1 MTLILSVDKRIQQ
14 SSELTASSWYTY
26 SLQLEDP
33 MQQSQGY
40 RRSLNLRPGLNLLID
55 DYTLQDDLIVETE
68 AGQPGMVLEFSFMLS
83 GKNVTEYTLPGNNFL
98 EAYWDHG
105 QGGRFH
111 WQAGTRVLKVDIHIK
126 PDAFETLVAEQIDG
140 LPIALQQALR
150 NRDRF
155 EYYQTGVITTA
166 MQTVLHQIVHYPC
179 QGITQ
184 KLYLES
190 KVLELIAL
198 RLEQSVQDFSSTK
211 SRTIL
216 RSSDIRCIYQ
226 AKEILLKNWQH
237 PPSLIDLARQVGL
250 NDYKLKAGFREVF
263 ETTVFGY
270 LHLYRMEQAQRL
282 LTQRQMSIREVGQY
296 LGYTNPRCFADAFK
310 KQFGMTPRALLADKD
325 PF

>member
-1 MTLILSVDKRIQQ
+1 MTLILSVNKWIQQ
-14 SSELTASSWYTY
+14 HAKELATSPWQAYN
-26 SLQLEDP
+26 LQLNDP
-33 MQQSQGY
+33 KQQSQGY
-40 RRSLNLRPGLNLLID
+40 RRSFNLRRGLNLLID
-55 DYTLQDDLIVETE
+55 DYSLQDDLIVETE
-68 AGQPGMVLEFSFMLS
+68 ASQPGMVLEFSFMLS
-83 GKNVTEYTLPGNNFL
+83 GKNATEYILPGNNFL

-105 QGGRFH
+105 RSGQFH
-111 WQAGTRVLKVDIHIK
+111 WQAGTRVLKVDIHIE
-126 PDAFETLVAEQIDG
+126 PDVFETLVAEQIDG
-140 LPIALQQALR
+140 LPIALQQVLR
-150 NRDRF
+150 DRDRF
-155 EYYQTGVITTA
+155 EYRQTDVITTA

-198 RLEQSVQDFSSTK
+198 RLEQSMQDSSSPK

-216 RSSDIRCIYQ
+216 RSSDVDCIYQ

-263 ETTVFGY
+263 GTTVFGY

-282 LTQRQMSIREVGQY
+282 LSQRQMSIREVGQY
-296 LGYTNPRCFADAFK
+296 LGYSNPRCFADAFK
-310 KQFGMTPRALLADKD
+310 KQFGVTPRAFANR
-325 PF
+325 